1 MPKLLHYDGLQQKI
15 NKRIVKHMIKQATE
29 QLPDVPPLAI
39 SEDVT
44 QNYIALMKSLS
55 FIILILN
62 ELQARNLALVDEGE
76 ADYPYEEG
84 EEEEFGLP
92 GYAMSESELS
102 GVRSMPSRASSAV
115 SMPFRRPGAV
125 SPPSSLYSQPLSSRS
140 SARYMLPPGEA
151 PSRDEERLARNERN
165 QNNPF
170 SSLVLNSLS
179 KEIINAKFLT
189 EVIPFS
195 QLTKIQK
202 QKLKQIIVRINKVI
216 GVIRTGVA
224 KPIYINLITLINT
237 ITAGFKSTEG
247 DYQEY
252 LPRTEEEMPPEQ
264 AGEFEA
270 LVGHGHICGSTTSV
284 YGAGRKHRLLS
295 PAMYAAHNV
304 NDLFQ
309 QSLSKRNR

>member
-1 MPKLLHYDGLQQKI
+1 MPKLLHLNNLDNKI
-15 NKRIVKHMIKQATE
+15 NKRIVEHMIKQAS
-29 QLPDVPPLAI
+29 QYLPDVPAPAI

-44 QNYIALMKSLS
+44 QNYNSLMKSLS
-55 FIILILN
+55 NILLN
-62 ELQARNLALVDEGE
+62 LQEIYMARFEMIPEGE
-76 ADYPYEEG
+76 ADYEEYQ
-84 EEEEFGLP
+84 FGD
-92 GYAMSESELS
+92 GESEAS
-102 GVRSMPSRASSAV
+102 FGVPGSAMASSVGSAYG
-115 SMPFRRPGAV
+115 SELANPRLYPLR
-125 SPPSSLYSQPLSSRS
+125 SPSQSERLSQ
-140 SARYMLPPGEA
+140 YEA

-189 EVIPFS
+189 EVIPFP

-224 KPIYINLITLINT
+224 KPIYINLVALVQT

-252 LPRTEEEMPPEQ
+252 LPRTEGEMPPEQ

-304 NDLFQ
+304 NDLFH